1 MATDQSIVYTGNG
14 GEVCKEVD
22 DKTQVN
28 DHMRVRVRVRVFI
41 TAYRRAVARWEE
53 RGRSIP
59 FKSCANHVITQLVA
73 KYGSV
78 NGFTKTLWSFLSTL
92 LMISSRTR
100 G

>member
-14 GEVCKEVD
+14 GKVCKEVD
-22 DKTQVN
+22 DKIQVN
-28 DHMRVRVRVRVFI
+28 DHMKVRVRVRVRVFI

-59 FKSCANHVITQLVA
+59 FKSCANHVIIQLVA

-78 NGFTKTLWSFLSTL
+78 NGFTKTL
-92 LMISSRTR
+92 
-100 G
+100 